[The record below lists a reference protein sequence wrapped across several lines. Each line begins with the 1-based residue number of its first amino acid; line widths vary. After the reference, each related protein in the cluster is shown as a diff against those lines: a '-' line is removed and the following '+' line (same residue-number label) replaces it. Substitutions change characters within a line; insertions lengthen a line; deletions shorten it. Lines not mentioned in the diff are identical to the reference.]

1 MQELEPCTHMTLL
14 EVMSE
19 KHVELLVP
27 LSPSFN
33 PFSIIR
39 YVPKVFHTIMS

>member
-1 MQELEPCTHMTLL
+1 LLIKADIQELELCTHMILL

-27 LSPSFN
+27 LNPFFN
-33 PFSIIR
+33 PS
-39 YVPKVFHTIMS
+39 

>member
-19 KHVELLVP
+19 KHVELLVRH
-27 LSPSFN
+27 SPSSN
-33 PFSIIR
+33 PSSTIR
-39 YVPKVFHTIMS
+39 